1 MAQALVWMQIATQLL
16 EFINLFT
23 ARASPLYTVRWGPR
37 PTGVEIIMLPNQTL
51 CFYSVEMVQL
61 NKATAAPKI
70 VTVTVVL
77 HYFITTTPV
86 QSKREQIKK
95 KSWWMSLLATAA

>member
-1 MAQALVWMQIATQLL
+1 MDANRNATQLL

-37 PTGVEIIMLPNQTL
+37 GVEIIMLPNQTL

-95 KSWWMSLLATAA
+95 RAGG

>member
-23 ARASPLYTVRWGPR
+23 ARASPLYTVRWALR
-37 PTGVEIIMLPNQTL
+37 GVEIIMLPNQTL
-51 CFYSVEMVQL
+51 CFYSAEMVQL